1 MPSNK
6 RQKELARRRAER
18 QAARRAAERAKRRR
32 RRVWGVLSVTGAALG
47 VALILLLVN
56 VLGGDGKK
64 KSDPNAGGP
73 CQVVKNDSENTG
85 GKKPGLPPA
94 PAFGENKALDAKL
107 VLTQGTVEL
116 QLFGDRA
123 PCAANSFRFLA
134 QQKFFDGGLCH
145 RETATEGLIVLQCG
159 DPTASGSGGPGYTFK
174 DENLPT
180 AGPAGTAVYP
190 RGTVAMANSGA
201 STNGSQFF
209 LVIKD
214 SQLPPNYTVFG
225 KVVKGLDVLD
235 KIAAKGLKD
244 DNGSGDGKP
253 KEDVKITSA
262 TVTP

>member
-32 RRVWGVLSVTGAALG
+32 RRIFGVLSLAGVAAG
-47 VALILLLVN
+47 VALIVLLVN
-56 VLGGDGKK
+56 VLGGDKK
-64 KSDPNAGGP
+64 NEAGGGP
-73 CQVVKNDSENTG
+73 CEVVKNDSENTG
-85 GKKPGLPPA
+85 GKKPGLPPD
-94 PAFGENKALDAKL
+94 PAFGENKAVDAKL
-107 VLTQGTVEL
+107 ELTQGTVEV
-116 QLFGDRA
+116 QLFADRA

-134 QQKFFDGGLCH
+134 QKKYFDGQLCH
-145 RETATEGLIVLQCG
+145 RETATEGLTVLQCG
-159 DPTASGSGGPGYTFK
+159 DPTATGSGGPGYTFK

-190 RGTVAMANSGA
+190 RGTLAMANSGPA
-201 STNGSQFF
+201 TNGSQFF

-225 KVVKGLDVLD
+225 KVMKGLDVLD

-244 DNGSGDGKP
+244 DNGGGDGKP
-253 KEDVKITSA
+253 KEDVKITSV